1 MSHIKRKPTRLKE
14 YDYSTPAYY
23 FVTICTNNKIELFC
37 DVINDKIKLNNLGII
52 IDDKWKQIPVHYPHV
67 ELDSYCIMPHHLHG
81 IIILNHVGESSP
93 LPYTPTLGQIIGYFK
108 YQSTKDINNL
118 TKSPGKKIWQR
129 SFYDRIIRDEKE
141 LYRIRKYI
149 EQNPIKW
156 EIEMEH
162 PNNIDL

>member
-1 MSHIKRKPTRLKE
+1 
-14 YDYSTPAYY
+14 
-23 FVTICTNNKIELFC
+23 
-37 DVINDKIKLNNLGII
+37 
-52 IDDKWKQIPVHYPHV
+52 
-67 ELDSYCIMPHHLHG
+67 
-81 IIILNHVGESSP
+81 
-93 LPYTPTLGQIIGYFK
+93 LGQIIGYFK